1 MIKNYHFTAAEAIGW
16 IRVCRPGSI
25 IGPQQQYLVSFHQH
39 LRMPTPNKN
48 VNSPNKAL
56 RKIIRKEK
64 DSEVLRTPKKF
75 KKYIPETPQIRKTR
89 QNTTGDDL
97 NFLAVRLFS
106 STPKHPQPRKYRR
119 AAA

>member
-1 MIKNYHFTAAEAIGW
+1 MSLLTLSGTLAGCHMIKNYHFTAAEAIGW

-75 KKYIPETPQIRKTR
+75 KKYIFMQIKIYY
-89 QNTTGDDL
+89 L
-97 NFLAVRLFS
+97 V
-106 STPKHPQPRKYRR
+106 PMKEK
-119 AAA
+119 